1 MSSELNF
8 PVLSWLIF
16 LPVVGGL
23 ICLAVPRNSVGTLRG
38 ISIAFALINLVL
50 ASITF
55 VLFDTA
61 ETGFQFIERL
71 GWLSSFGIWYSLGI
85 DGVSL
90 ALILLT
96 TTLTVIALLGSFTTN
111 QEHTWEI
118 TVFTLFLSGA
128 VIGSFAARDLILFFM
143 FWEFMLVPMYIL
155 VATAGGPDRAAAAMK
170 FFIYTAAGSLLMLVA
185 ILSLQFTAAQVTG
198 QSTFEL
204 ERLMRA
210 ELPAGTQQWL
220 FLGFAL
226 AFAIKTPIFPLHTWL
241 PSLYRQSPA
250 ATLIVATML
259 AKVGAY
265 GFIRIAI
272 PLFPDPAATYGPW
285 LAGLGIVS
293 IIYGGLAALSQRD
306 MINVLAYSSIAH
318 LGFIVL
324 GIFADQE
331 RALLGAVVQMVNHG
345 LSAGMLFALAAMI
358 HARTGSYELSSLG
371 GLAARWPAMAAFTTL
386 AIFSAAGLPG
396 LNGFVGEFLLL
407 SGLYE
412 TRPVEAIIALG
423 GIVIGV
429 IYLLRLVGRILH
441 GPAGSHQNSGGSDI
455 RILEAVTLVPLVI
468 LIVAI
473 GLYPRPLLRVIEPAT
488 SAAINTSVESTDSP
502 ISNNDLPFAST
513 SSEEAREQQ

>member
-1 MSSELNF
+1 MSSELSF

-23 ICLAVPRNSVGTLRG
+23 ICLAIPRNNIGTLRG
-38 ISIAFALINLVL
+38 ISIASALINLAL
-50 ASITF
+50 ASIVF
-55 VLFDTA
+55 AWFDTK
-61 ETGFQFIERL
+61 ESGFQFVEEL
-71 GWLSSFGIWYSLGI
+71 AWLSSFSIKYSLGV

-96 TTLTVIALLGSFTTN
+96 AILTVISLLASCITDGKR
-111 QEHTWEI
+111 TWEI

-128 VIGSFAARDLILFFM
+128 VIGSFAARDLILFFI

-155 VATAGGPDRAAAAMK
+155 VATAGGPERAAAAMK
-170 FFIYTAAGSLLMLVA
+170 FFIYTAVGSLLMLVA
-185 ILSLQFTAAQVTG
+185 ILSLHFLAAEATNNP
-198 QSTFEL
+198 TFEL
-204 ERLMRA
+204 ERLMRV
-210 ELPAGTQQWL
+210 ELPAGTEQWL

-250 ATLIVATML
+250 ATLVVATML

-272 PLFPDPAATYGPW
+272 PLFPDSAATYGPW
-285 LAGLGIVS
+285 LAGLGIVG
-293 IIYGGLAALSQRD
+293 IIYGGLAAFAQRD

-345 LSAGMLFALAAMI
+345 ISAGMLFALATMI
-358 HARTGSYELSSLG
+358 HARTGSYELASLG

-429 IYLLRLVGRILH
+429 IYLLRLVGRVLH
-441 GPAGSHQNSGGSDI
+441 GPAGRQPNSSLGDV
-455 RILEAVTLVPLVI
+455 RPVEAVTLVPLLI

-473 GLYPRPLLRVIEPAT
+473 GLYPRPLLSVVEPAT
-488 SAAINTSVESTDSP
+488 SSAVTTSVEAADGRT
-502 ISNNDLPFAST
+502 NDVDGALGPAASG
-513 SSEEAREQQ
+513 EAGEQQ

>member
-1 MSSELNF
+1 M
-8 PVLSWLIF
+8 LSWLIF

-23 ICLAVPRNSVGTLRG
+23 ICLAIPRNSLGTLRG
-38 ISIAFALINLVL
+38 ISIAFALVNLVL
-50 ASITF
+50 ASIAF
-55 VLFDTA
+55 AWFDTDRG
-61 ETGFQFIERL
+61 GFQFVEEL
-71 GWLSSFGIWYSLGI
+71 AWLSRFAIKYSLGI
-85 DGVSL
+85 DGISL

-96 TTLTVIALLGSFTTN
+96 TTLTVIALLTSFTTN
-111 QEHTWEI
+111 TEHTWEI

-128 VIGSFAARDLILFFM
+128 LIGSFSARDLILFFI

-170 FFIYTAAGSLLMLVA
+170 FFIYTAVGSLLMLVA
-185 ILSLQFTAAQVTG
+185 ILSLHFVAAEATNQP
-198 QSTFEL
+198 TFEL
-204 ERLMRA
+204 ERLMRVD
-210 ELPAGTQQWL
+210 LPAGTQQWL

-272 PLFPDPAATYGPW
+272 PLFPDSAATYGPW
-285 LAGLGIVS
+285 LAGLGIVG
-293 IIYGGLAALSQRD
+293 IIYGGLAAFAQRD

-345 LSAGMLFALAAMI
+345 ISAGMLFALAAMI

-371 GLAARWPAMAAFTTL
+371 GLAARWPAMSAFTTL

-412 TRPVEAIIALG
+412 TRPVQAIIALV

-429 IYLLRLVGRILH
+429 IYLLRLVGRVLH
-441 GPAGSHQNSGGSDI
+441 GPAVREPNPGQGDV
-455 RILEAVTLVPLVI
+455 RPVEAITLIPLVI

-473 GLYPRPLLRVIEPAT
+473 GLYPRPLLSAIEPAT
-488 SAAINTSVESTDSP
+488 SAAVTRSVESADRRL
-502 ISNNDLPFAST
+502 SNGDGPVVPASRG
-513 SSEEAREQQ
+513 EAGEQQ

>member
-1 MSSELNF
+1 M
-8 PVLSWLIF
+8 LSWLIF

-23 ICLAVPRNSVGTLRG
+23 ICLAIPRDNIGTLRG
-38 ISIAFALINLVL
+38 VSIAFALVNLAL
-50 ASITF
+50 GSIVF
-55 VLFDTA
+55 ALFDTR
-61 ETGFQFIERL
+61 ENGFQFVEEL
-71 GWLSSFGIWYSLGI
+71 GWLSGFGIKYSLGI

-90 ALILLT
+90 PLILLT
-96 TTLTVIALLGSFTTN
+96 AVLTVIALLASFLN
-111 QEHTWEI
+111 NHERTWEI

-128 VIGSFAARDLILFFM
+128 VIGSFSARDLILFFV

-170 FFIYTAAGSLLMLVA
+170 FFIYTAVGSLLMLVA
-185 ILSLQFTAAQVTG
+185 ILSLHFVALEAIH

-204 ERLMRA
+204 DRLMRV
-210 ELPAGTQQWL
+210 ELPAGTEQWL

-250 ATLIVATML
+250 ATLVVATML

-272 PLFPDPAATYGPW
+272 PLFPESAATYGPL
-285 LAGLGIVS
+285 LASLGIVG
-293 IIYGGLAALSQRD
+293 IIYGGLAAFAQRD

-345 LSAGMLFALAAMI
+345 ISAGMLFALATMI
-358 HARTGSYELSSLG
+358 HARTGSYELASLG

-396 LNGFVGEFLLL
+396 LNSFVGEFLLL
-407 SGLYE
+407 SGVYE
-412 TRPVEAIIALG
+412 TRSAEAIIALG
-423 GIVIGV
+423 GIIIGV
-429 IYLLRLVGRILH
+429 VYLLRLVGRILH
-441 GPAGSHQNSGGSDI
+441 GPVGANAKSGAGDI
-455 RILEAVTLVPLVI
+455 KLLEAVTLVPLVI

-473 GLYPRPLLRVIEPAT
+473 GLYPRPLIRVIEPAT
-488 SAAINTSVESTDSP
+488 SSAIAISVEDTDGGTAGHEISIVRTASDSP
-502 ISNNDLPFAST
+502 
-513 SSEEAREQQ
+513 EGQQ

>member
-1 MSSELNF
+1 M
-8 PVLSWLIF
+8 LSWLIF

-23 ICLAVPRNSVGTLRG
+23 ICLAIPRNNLGTLRG
-38 ISIAFALINLVL
+38 ISIAFALVNVAL
-50 ASITF
+50 AAIVFAS
-55 VLFDTA
+55 FDTK
-61 ETGFQFIERL
+61 ESGFQFVEEL
-71 GWLSSFGIWYSLGI
+71 GWLSSFGIRYSLGI

-96 TTLTVIALLGSFTTN
+96 AILTVISLLASVITDGRR
-111 QEHTWEI
+111 TWEI

-128 VIGSFAARDLILFFM
+128 VIGSFAARDLILFFI

-155 VATAGGPDRAAAAMK
+155 VVTAGGPGRAAAAMK
-170 FFIYTAAGSLLMLVA
+170 FFIYTAVGSLLMLVA
-185 ILSLQFTAAQVTG
+185 ILSLHFVAAEATNQR
-198 QSTFEL
+198 TFEL
-204 ERLMRA
+204 ERLIRV
-210 ELPAGTQQWL
+210 ELPAGTEQWL

-250 ATLIVATML
+250 ATLVVATML

-272 PLFPDPAATYGPW
+272 PLFPDSAATYGPW
-285 LAGLGIVS
+285 LAGLGIVG
-293 IIYGGLAALSQRD
+293 IIYGGLAAFTQRD

-345 LSAGMLFALAAMI
+345 ISAGMLFALATMI

-412 TRPVEAIIALG
+412 TRPVEAILALG

-429 IYLLRLVGRILH
+429 IYLLRLVGRVLH
-441 GPAGSHQNSGGSDI
+441 GPAGGIPLPGLGDI
-455 RILEAVTLVPLVI
+455 RLMEAVTLVPLVI

-488 SAAINTSVESTDSP
+488 STAISRSVEAEDNRIGNVDGP
-502 ISNNDLPFAST
+502 IKSAS
-513 SSEEAREQQ
+513 SAEAREQQ

>member
-1 MSSELNF
+1 MTSHF
-8 PVLSWLIF
+8 LILIIFAF
-16 LPVVGGL
+16 L
-23 ICLAVPRNSVGTLRG
+23 
-38 ISIAFALINLVL
+38 ISIAFALLNLVL

-55 VLFDTA
+55 VLFDTD
-61 ETGFQFIERL
+61 EIGFQFIERL

-128 VIGSFAARDLILFFM
+128 VIGSFV

-198 QSTFEL
+198 QPTFEL
-204 ERLMRA
+204 ARLMRA

>member
-1 MSSELNF
+1 MSSELSF

-16 LPVVGGL
+16 LPVVGAL
-23 ICLAVPRNSVGTLRG
+23 ICLAIPRTNVGTLRG
-38 ISIAFALINLVL
+38 ISIAFALVNLAL
-50 ASITF
+50 AAF
-55 VLFDTA
+55 VFALFDTN
-61 ETGFQFIERL
+61 ESGFQYVEEL
-71 GWLSSFGIWYSLGI
+71 GWLSRFGISYSLGI
-85 DGVSL
+85 DGISL
-90 ALILLT
+90 AMILLT
-96 TTLTVIALLGSFTTN
+96 ATLTLISLLASSITDGKRA
-111 QEHTWEI
+111 WEI

-128 VIGSFAARDLILFFM
+128 VIGSFAARDLILFFI

-170 FFIYTAAGSLLMLVA
+170 FFIYTAVGSLLMLVA
-185 ILSLQFTAAQVTG
+185 ILSLHFIAADLTNQP
-198 QSTFEL
+198 TFEL
-204 ERLMRA
+204 ERLMSA
-210 ELPAGTQQWL
+210 DLPAGTEQWL

-241 PSLYRQSPA
+241 PNLYRQSPA
-250 ATLIVATML
+250 ATLVVATML

-272 PLFPDPAATYGPW
+272 PLFPDSAATYGPW
-285 LAGLGIVS
+285 LAGLGIVG
-293 IIYGGLAALSQRD
+293 IIYGGLAAFAQRD

-345 LSAGMLFALAAMI
+345 ISAGMLFVLAAMI

-429 IYLLRLVGRILH
+429 IYLLRLVGRVLH
-441 GPAGSHQNSGGSDI
+441 GPASQHPTTGSGDV
-455 RILEAVTLVPLVI
+455 RPLEAVTLVPLLI

-473 GLYPRPLLRVIEPAT
+473 GLYPRPLLSVVEPAT
-488 SAAINTSVESTDSP
+488 SAAVTTSVEFTHTQSGNAGGP
-502 ISNNDLPFAST
+502 FLPA
-513 SSEEAREQQ
+513 SSEEARAQP